1 MRITNLLLPGGAASV
16 RTAQTIPTA
25 MTDEELH
32 PGAIRKAGA
41 AEETALLNGIRRAG
55 QKDPEEDKTF
65 CDAGVNQDPEEDE
78 YLLRCSSELRSR
90 RK

>member
-1 MRITNLLLPGGAASV
+1 MQLPGGAASV

-25 MTDEELH
+25 TTDEELH

-65 CDAGVNQDPEEDE
+65 CDAGVNCLQALFFALEW
-78 YLLRCSSELRSR
+78 RINGKS
-90 RK
+90 